1 MVFAQYCVRTMFTV
15 GRSLLWDVYLAI
27 INIEI
32 MRQLLWKRFLWAC
45 LSFQEIQYTIALT
58 DWRLTE
64 ISLQRI
70 GHSIPKHFPIAYIL
84 AISDFGNDRN
94 PQERGYTIHRTLVE
108 FGETSN
114 DQWFDQSMYY
124 GRKNL
129 ISQSMMKQHRWKK
142 ARVRLILDSMS
153 IKSLYEANSNALT
166 VL

>member
-1 MVFAQYCVRTMFTV
+1 MFTV

-32 MRQLLWKRFLWAC
+32 RRQLLWKRFFWAC

-58 DWRLTE
+58 DSRLTE

-70 GHSIPKHFPIAYIL
+70 GHSIPRHFPIAYIL

-94 PQERGYTIHRTLVE
+94 PQEQGYTIHRTLVE

-114 DQWFDQSMYY
+114 DQWSMIWSIYVLW
-124 GRKNL
+124 KEKPH
-129 ISQSMMKQHRWKK
+129 ISIYDEATPMEEGTSE
-142 ARVRLILDSMS
+142 ADPRLNVYQIVVWG
-153 IKSLYEANSNALT
+153 K
-166 VL
+166 

>member
-32 MRQLLWKRFLWAC
+32 RRQLLWKRFLWAC

-70 GHSIPKHFPIAYIL
+70 GHSIPRHFPIAYIL

-114 DQWFDQSMYY
+114 D
-124 GRKNL
+124 RKTLINL
-129 ISQSMMKQHRWKK
+129 WKEKSHISIYDDATTMEGASE
-142 ARVRLILDSMS
+142 AEPRLNVYQIVVWG
-153 IKSLYEANSNALT
+153 K
-166 VL
+166 